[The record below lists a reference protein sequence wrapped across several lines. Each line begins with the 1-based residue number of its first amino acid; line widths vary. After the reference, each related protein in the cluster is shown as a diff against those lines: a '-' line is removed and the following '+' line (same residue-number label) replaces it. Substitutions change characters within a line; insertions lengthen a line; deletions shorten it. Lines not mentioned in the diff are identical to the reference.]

1 VNLWRDIFDSLSE
14 GVIVLSTKL
23 EPIAVNPAAES
34 LFGVPKAN
42 ATLMKDLMRQNS
54 WLETMIG
61 SCLESGQDLSQAET
75 TLALRGREVSVSTKV
90 SPLLTRDGRLEGAV
104 ILLHDL
110 SHQKGIHQAGRG
122 EGTEAGLGLSPAG
135 LAHEIKNPLTGIKGA
150 AELLAGLHPLDHR
163 AQQYCDVIRNGVDRL
178 TSLVE
183 EVLAVTGP
191 QRLKQEPVNI
201 HKVLHQA
208 LAMAGLYPVT
218 PPRIVV
224 EQYFDPSL
232 PEVSGDAAA
241 LERVFLNLI
250 KNAAEA
256 IDYNGIIRLQTRMET
271 HFRVAS
277 GGVRRRFLRVEVSD
291 SGKGMAP
298 DEMAQLFKPFH
309 TTKPN
314 GTGLGLV
321 LSQRIIALHGGKIWA
336 ERGGLD
342 LSASASFE
350 KMDSTDSRPEID
362 EKARPDAT
370 RQKGVEEQN
379 VGRGTTFKVILPI
392 AAEVSG
398 ERC

>member
-14 GVIVLSTKL
+14 SVIVLSTAL
-23 EPIAVNPAAES
+23 EPMAVNPAAES
-34 LFGVPKAN
+34 LFGVPQAN
-42 ATLMKDLMRQNS
+42 AALMKELMGRNS

-61 SCLESGQDLSQAET
+61 TCLKSGQDLSQAET
-75 TLALRGREVSVSTKV
+75 TLALRGREVSVSAKV

-110 SHQKGIHQAGRG
+110 SHQKGIHQAGGG
-122 EGTEAGLGLSPAG
+122 EGSEAGLGLSSAG

-150 AELLAGLHPLDHR
+150 AELLANLHPSDHR
-163 AQQYCDVIRNGVDRL
+163 AQQYCDVIRGGVDRL
-178 TSLVE
+178 AALVE
-183 EVLAVTGP
+183 EVLAVSGP

-208 LAMAGLYPVT
+208 MAMAGLYPVA
-218 PPRIVV
+218 PPGIAI

-232 PEVSGDAAA
+232 PDVSGDTAA

-250 KNAAEA
+250 KNAVEA
-256 IDYNGIIRLQTRMET
+256 IDYKGIIRLRTRMET

-291 SGKGMAP
+291 SGKGMTP
-298 DEMAQLFKPFH
+298 DEMAQLFTPFY

-321 LSQRIIALHGGKIWA
+321 LSQRIIGLHGGKIWA
-336 ERGGLD
+336 ERGTLE
-342 LSASASFE
+342 LSASANSE
-350 KMDSTDSRPEID
+350 ENDSTDFRPGID
-362 EKARPDAT
+362 EKARPAAT
-370 RQKGVEEQN
+370 RQEGAEAQN
-379 VGRGTTFKVILPI
+379 VGQGTTFKVILPI
-392 AAEVSG
+392 AAEASG
-398 ERC
+398 ERR